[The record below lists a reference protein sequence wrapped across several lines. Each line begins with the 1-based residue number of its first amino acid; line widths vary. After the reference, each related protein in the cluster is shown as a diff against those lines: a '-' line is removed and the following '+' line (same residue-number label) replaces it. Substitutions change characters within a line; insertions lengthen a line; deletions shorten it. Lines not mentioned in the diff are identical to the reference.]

1 MKVNIKKILV
11 ALVIINSF
19 FLKANAQFSPA
30 DPGGDPGD
38 VPIDDYL
45 FPMLVFGFFLG
56 IYFTYKNRNQSLTN
70 K

>member
-11 ALVIINSF
+11 VLVIINSF

-30 DPGGDPGD
+30 DPGADPGSA
-38 VPIDDYL
+38 PIDDYL
-45 FPMLVFGFFLG
+45 FPMLVFALVVGSYL
-56 IYFTYKNRNQSLTN
+56 IYKKRQSLAN